1 MQLNGDLTNDLAAIL
16 PDAGRLL
23 QAIVDVISS
32 SGWLAPALAATELSQ
47 MVTQGQ
53 WDKDSA
59 LMQLPHVDKACAA
72 RCTEAGIESVY
83 DLVDMDDD
91 KRTELLQMSDAQI
104 EDLAEACNRYPNI
117 EVNYEIVNED
127 EIETGDSVEMIVQLE
142 RELDDGELGPVI
154 APQYPKRKEESWWL
168 VVGDAKKGTLAA
180 IKRVSLGRKSKVKLE
195 FQAPSDP
202 GKVEYTL
209 FFMCDSYLGC
219 DQEYSVELDV
229 KEGDGEDDSEGD
241 EMDE

>member
-1 MQLNGDLTNDLAAIL
+1 
-16 PDAGRLL
+16 
-23 QAIVDVISS
+23 
-32 SGWLAPALAATELSQ
+32 

-154 APQYPKRKEESWWL
+154 APRYPKRKEESWWL